1 MIIRFVVGLAL
12 TLSGILVGFLIHLN
26 PAVEQATI
34 NLIPGQ
40 RHQMEVIGFLPF
52 WLIDKASH
60 DYSKSLTTLAYFSLG
75 IDADGQILEF
85 TKPTETEP
93 GWNTLKNGRAQPLLD
108 TAKKQHQ
115 KLSLVMFSGDH
126 ERINNLISDPEVHA
140 RNLVS
145 DVAPIMKQYGFQ
157 DLNIDVESVEVA
169 SESAR
174 LNFSRFM
181 REVKKQVEQQKLGS
195 LTVEISP
202 SDFIHPRLI
211 NPADMGEIADHVV
224 MMTYDYHYI
233 GSYVTGPVAP
243 VGGGGD
249 EAEFDTKIAI
259 ELAIK
264 QIPATKIVLGIPL
277 YGYEW
282 ETIDQHPRAPVIP
295 GSGLTASNQRAEELI
310 RQCTNCSVQ
319 MDVAAQE
326 QYLTYLDP
334 ETKTYHQ
341 IFYPEAKATQAK
353 IDLAKQYK
361 LGGVALWALGY
372 EGDQIMQPLNR

>member
-1 MIIRFVVGLAL
+1 MLIRFGVGLVV
-12 TLSGILVGFLIHLN
+12 TLAGILVGYLIHLN

-40 RHQMEVIGFLPF
+40 KQQLEVIGFLPF
-52 WLIDKASH
+52 WLIDKADH
-60 DYSKSLTTLAYFSLG
+60 DYSKSLTTLSYFSLG
-75 IDADGQILEF
+75 IDSDGQILEF

-93 GWNTLKNGRAQPLLD
+93 GWNTLKNGRAEQQLT

-126 ERINNLISDPEVHA
+126 DRINNLISDPEVHA
-140 RNLVS
+140 QNLVS

-157 DLNIDVESVEVA
+157 DLNIDVESVEIA

-174 LNFSRFM
+174 LNFTRFM
-181 REVKKQVEQQKLGS
+181 REVKKQVDQQKLGS

-202 SDFIHPRLI
+202 SDFIHTRLI
-211 NPADMGEIADHVV
+211 NPAEIGAIADQVV
-224 MMTYDYHYI
+224 LMTYDYHYI

-243 VGGGGD
+243 VGGGGS
-249 EAEFDTKIAI
+249 EAEFDTKIAL

-264 QIPATKIVLGIPL
+264 HIPASKIILGIPL

-282 ETIDQHPRAPVIP
+282 ETIDPHARAPVIP
-295 GSGLTASNQRAEELI
+295 GSGLTASNRRVEELVQ
-310 RQCTNCSVQ
+310 RCTNCNVQ
-319 MDVAAQE
+319 LDLAAQE

-341 IFYPEAKATQAK
+341 LFYPDAKATQAK

-372 EGDQIMQPLNR
+372 EGDQIMQPLER